1 MFILSW
7 NPGEEA
13 RVEQEEL
20 QESVFSMDQVQIPES
35 SCNTRKDTKTLLRR
49 EDRKSLIEN
58 IFSFIGQD

>member
-7 NPGEEA
+7 NPGEDV

-35 SCNTRKDTKTLLRR
+35 SCNLRKDTKTLLRR
-49 EDRKSLIEN
+49 
-58 IFSFIGQD
+58 